1 MILGLCGMFA
11 GLSIEAKRRKKASAM
26 VLFIITFIFMLM
38 MGYLSS
44 KNFEKA
50 SMNWISEGVNVVGWS
65 VFLIGTKIL
74 TQKSGAI
81 FDDEDK

>member
-1 MILGLCGMFA
+1 
-11 GLSIEAKRRKKASAM
+11 M

-74 TQKSGAI
+74 TKKSGAI